1 MVVFRQ
7 QKQRTCQV
15 GICLE
20 QVYCLP
26 LLKQHY
32 SYVENNYSFPGGWP
46 RQSSQVTAFL
56 RCLYFCARVSRLGTE
71 APLETLISVS
81 AALGCVGRDK
91 SLGSFPCCLWAPEAC
106 LHLWCW
112 SAALRGLEPP
122 GQGSLHLFF
131 PLHEESNEVR
141 NLK

>member
-46 RQSSQVTAFL
+46 RQSSQVTASL

-81 AALGCVGRDK
+81 AALGCVSEPWREETSHWARFPAAFGPLKHACTCGAGVLLCEAWSRQGRAVFTCF
-91 SLGSFPCCLWAPEAC
+91 SLFTRS
-106 LHLWCW
+106 
-112 SAALRGLEPP
+112 
-122 GQGSLHLFF
+122 QM
-131 PLHEESNEVR
+131 
-141 NLK
+141 K